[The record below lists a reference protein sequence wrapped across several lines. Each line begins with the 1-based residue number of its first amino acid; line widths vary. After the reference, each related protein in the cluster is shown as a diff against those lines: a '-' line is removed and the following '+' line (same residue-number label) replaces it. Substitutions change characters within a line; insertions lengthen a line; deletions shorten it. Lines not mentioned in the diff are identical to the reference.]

1 MKATGQIIESGDAL
15 RKTYPVYCEWEECN
29 KYKDINK
36 VQRQC
41 CEASRVGSPTMVN
54 QKAVSHSARP
64 CRDWTL
70 RYFDFICDLR
80 SRERGFLQLVA
91 ERAHRSC
98 LDPGAF
104 VIPGEI

>member
-1 MKATGQIIESGDAL
+1 M
-15 RKTYPVYCEWEECN
+15 EECN

-36 VQRQC
+36 VLWQC
-41 CEASRVGSPTMVN
+41 YGATPRVGWPTMVN

-80 SRERGFLQLVA
+80 SRARGFLQLVA